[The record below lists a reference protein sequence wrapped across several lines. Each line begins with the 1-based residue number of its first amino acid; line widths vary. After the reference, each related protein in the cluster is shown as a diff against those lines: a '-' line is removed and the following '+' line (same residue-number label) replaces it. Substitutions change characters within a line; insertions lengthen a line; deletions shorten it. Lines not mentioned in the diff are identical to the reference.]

1 MDDRG
6 IFKLTPLSGAMGHS
20 PRCYVL
26 QIGERHILLDCG
38 WDECFTRDIVE
49 PLKEWAPKVDAVLVS
64 HCSLAHLG
72 VLPYAVGKL
81 GLNAPIYGTLPIQK
95 MGSLLMYDQCLS
107 RLHDPSWDLFDLD
120 DVDAVF
126 NNLHTVRFL
135 ERTRLTGKCEGITI
149 TPHCAGHTL
158 GGAVWCISAC
168 GEDIVYAIDYNHRRE
183 RHLNGTSLQS
193 AFSRPAAMITG
204 AYNVTAT
211 PFDRQARDDKLKDL
225 IISTLRGDGNVLL
238 PVDSA
243 GRALELLLMLDS
255 HWTDR
260 RIVYPLIF
268 MNHQAYNVVE
278 FAKSQLEWMSD
289 ALSSKFSRS
298 RDHPNPFETRCLK
311 LMHDTSELAALPPGP
326 VVVVATSPSLEA
338 GLSRE
343 LFAKWAPRS
352 RNCIIFSERADPHTV
367 AGMVQASAKGPP
379 LELKIVLSKR
389 VPLEGEELAA
399 FQAEQERKRQEER
412 EAEAVIEVDQEQQSV
427 SRSSSVVS
435 QGLLRAGS
443 LRKQGAVSRELV
455 LELEDGDTGK
465 QVLIDFRRG
474 GPPEDAAA
482 AMFPDDGPPDVEWD
496 DFGCTLDD
504 NIASLRQRANE
515 SAETDVIMTSPEDE
529 EEVHPTKVETKEV
542 DVEVRC
548 RIHTLDYEGRADGR
562 SMRSIVTRI
571 APRQLAVLNG
581 SQEETQH
588 MLKVCSNE
596 LRPWRTVCRA
606 PKLQET
612 VDLSPSYPTR
622 KAEIANSLY
631 AALKFRQH
639 GNSRFCWLSGEVM
652 ADEEG
657 MPVLV
662 KEPPGKLGGS
672 SSGSVFIGDVRLS
685 AVKQAL
691 AEAGVQAEFSGGVLV
706 CSSNVMVRRGSE
718 DGELVL
724 EGPLCSDY
732 YKIRGVVYGQY
743 HIC

>member
-1 MDDRG
+1 MSFRSA
-6 IFKLTPLSGAMGHS
+6 SGTSSSTAVGTSAS
-20 PRCYVL
+20 PATS
-26 QIGERHILLDCG
+26 
-38 WDECFTRDIVE
+38 W
-49 PLKEWAPKVDAVLVS
+49 
-64 HCSLAHLG
+64 SLAHLG

-338 GLSRE
+338 GLSGAVRQVGAA
-343 LFAKWAPRS
+343 L
-352 RNCIIFSERADPHTV
+352 
-367 AGMVQASAKGPP
+367 
-379 LELKIVLSKR
+379 
-389 VPLEGEELAA
+389 EELHHLLGEGRPAHGGGHGTGQRQGAA
-399 FQAEQERKRQEER
+399 AGAEDRALQEGPARGRGAGCLPGR
-412 EAEAVIEVDQEQQSV
+412 AGAEASGGEGGGGRDRGRPGAAVCQQKLERCLS
-427 SRSSSVVS
+427 
-435 QGLLRAGS
+435 
-443 LRKQGAVSRELV
+443 GA
-455 LELEDGDTGK
+455 
-465 QVLIDFRRG
+465 
-474 GPPEDAAA
+474 
-482 AMFPDDGPPDVEWD
+482 
-496 DFGCTLDD
+496 
-504 NIASLRQRANE
+504 
-515 SAETDVIMTSPEDE
+515 
-529 EEVHPTKVETKEV
+529 
-542 DVEVRC
+542 
-548 RIHTLDYEGRADGR
+548 
-562 SMRSIVTRI
+562 
-571 APRQLAVLNG
+571 
-581 SQEETQH
+581 
-588 MLKVCSNE
+588 
-596 LRPWRTVCRA
+596 
-606 PKLQET
+606 
-612 VDLSPSYPTR
+612 SPS
-622 KAEIANSLY
+622 
-631 AALKFRQH
+631 RQP
-639 GNSRFCWLSGEVM
+639 E
-652 ADEEG
+652 
-657 MPVLV
+657 
-662 KEPPGKLGGS
+662 
-672 SSGSVFIGDVRLS
+672 
-685 AVKQAL
+685 
-691 AEAGVQAEFSGGVLV
+691 EAGGCFKGA
-706 CSSNVMVRRGSE
+706 R
-718 DGELVL
+718 
-724 EGPLCSDY
+724 P
-732 YKIRGVVYGQY
+732 
-743 HIC
+743 